1 MLFLFKIYRCG
12 TGKEKTFPLEP
23 APYLSINKH
32 LPLFP
37 KSGLDFAL
45 KGRLKAKAGKIT

>member
-1 MLFLFKIYRCG
+1 MLLLFKICRG
-12 TGKEKTFPLEP
+12 GRGREKIFPLEP
-23 APYLSINKH
+23 APYSSINKH

-37 KSGLDFAL
+37 LSGLDFAL